1 MYSTLNKRQ
10 LLGRLYGNATVY
22 GLGIIL
28 VRAGNILLLPL
39 YWLRLEPSDY
49 GVIGLTQAVAL
60 FLAPVLGLGLQDAVQ
75 RLYYDWR
82 TEDRPYYL
90 AAVWLC
96 VVLVSVLVCGAL
108 DLAGSTLFPLLF
120 EQVAFDPYLR
130 IAIWSA
136 FATNLAMIPLAL
148 LRVREQ
154 LRRYTWIVFGQFLTQ
169 TAVTLYLVFPL
180 NMGVTGY
187 LLGMLISA
195 GLWGGYFI
203 VSMAMETKWTL
214 QRTHFTEPLRYA
226 IPIVPAAV
234 LDGLSTIIDRFFLD
248 KFVGLRQIGL
258 YTLAHQ
264 FGQGFNVFNQIMKN
278 SWFPFIY
285 RVTSERED
293 APHVLAKF
301 SLYYMAVLAL
311 PALGIA
317 LLSRELILFFGDEKY
332 FGIYNYIPAFVLF
345 YYIHAIAH
353 SFGRG
358 LDLAKRMAYTPVIQV
373 VGLVVSIPLMWLLV
387 PEFGLWGAIL
397 AILSAN
403 FVRTLFLI
411 YLAHHF
417 YPRPVLTRQVVA
429 MIFVIS
435 GVFYLAGL
443 VDTSSLALNVLIKLL
458 TILGGAILLVWFV
471 LDRKPAMALMGNAM
485 RLLMAKIR

>member
-1 MYSTLNKRQ
+1 MYSKLNKRQ

-22 GLGIIL
+22 GLGIVL

-39 YWLRLEPSDY
+39 YWLRLDPSDY
-49 GVIGLTQAVAL
+49 GIIGLTQAVAL

-82 TEDRPYYL
+82 AEDRPYYL

-96 VVLVSVLVCGAL
+96 AVLVSALVCGAL
-108 DLAGSTLFPLLF
+108 DFTGSMLFPLLF
-120 EQVAFDPYLR
+120 DQVAFDPYLR
-130 IAIWSA
+130 IAIWTA
-136 FATNLAMIPLAL
+136 FATNLAMLPLVL

-169 TAVTLYLVFPL
+169 TAITLYLVFPL
-180 NMGVTGY
+180 NLGVTGY
-187 LLGMLISA
+187 LLGTLISA
-195 GLWGGYFI
+195 GLWSGYFV
-203 VSMAMETKWTL
+203 VSMAMETKWVL
-214 QRTHFTEPLRYA
+214 RRTHFTDPLRYA
-226 IPIVPAAV
+226 IPIVPAAL

-332 FGIYNYIPAFVLF
+332 FGIYDYIPAFVLF
-345 YYIHAIAH
+345 YYIHAVAN

-358 LDLAKRMAYTPVIQV
+358 LDLAKRMAYTPVIQM
-373 VGLVVSIPLMWLLV
+373 VGLAVSVPLMWFLV
-387 PEFGLWGAIL
+387 PRFGLWGAIL
-397 AILSAN
+397 AILLAN
-403 FVRTLFLI
+403 LARTLFLV
-411 YLAHHF
+411 YLAHHL
-417 YPRPVLTRQVVA
+417 YPRPILARQIMALVL
-429 MIFVIS
+429 VIA
-435 GVFYLAGL
+435 GAFYLASL
-443 VDTSSLALNVLIKLL
+443 VDTSSLALNVLIKLM
-458 TILGGAILLVWFV
+458 TILSGAVLLVWFV

-485 RLLMAKIR
+485 RSLMAKMR

>member
-10 LLGRLYGNATVY
+10 LLGRLYGNATIY
-22 GLGIIL
+22 GLGIIF
-28 VRAGNILLLPL
+28 VRAGSILLLPL

-49 GVIGLTQAVAL
+49 GIIGLTQAVTL
-60 FLAPVLGLGLQDAVQ
+60 FLAPVLGMGLQDAVQ

-82 TEDRPYYL
+82 ADDRPYYL
-90 AAVWLC
+90 AAVWSC

-108 DLAGSTLFPLLF
+108 DMAGAMLFPLLF

-169 TAVTLYLVFPL
+169 TAVTLYLVFPM

-187 LLGMLISA
+187 LLGALISA
-195 GLWGGYFI
+195 GLWAGYFI
-203 VSMAMETKWTL
+203 VSMARETKWAL
-214 QRTHFTEPLRYA
+214 RRPHFSEPLRYA
-226 IPIVPAAV
+226 IPIMPAAV
-234 LDGLSTIIDRFFLD
+234 LDGLSTIVDRFFLD

-285 RVTSERED
+285 RVTSERAD

-332 FGIYNYIPAFVLF
+332 FGIYEYIPAFVLF
-345 YYIHAIAH
+345 YYIHAIAN

-358 LDLAKRMAYTPVIQV
+358 LDLAKRMAYTPVIQT
-373 VGLVVSIPLMWLLV
+373 VGLAVSIPLMWFLI
-387 PEFGLWGAIL
+387 PRFGLWGAIA

-403 FVRTLFLI
+403 FARTLSLV

-417 YPRPVLTRQVVA
+417 YPRPVPGRQIMTMVFVVLGA
-429 MIFVIS
+429 
-435 GVFYLAGL
+435 FYLANL
-443 VDTSSLALNVLIKLL
+443 VSTPSLTLNVLIKLL
-458 TILGGAILLVWFV
+458 MILTGAVLLIWFV
-471 LDRKPAMALMGNAM
+471 LDRKPAMALVGNAM
-485 RLLMAKIR
+485 RSLMSRMR